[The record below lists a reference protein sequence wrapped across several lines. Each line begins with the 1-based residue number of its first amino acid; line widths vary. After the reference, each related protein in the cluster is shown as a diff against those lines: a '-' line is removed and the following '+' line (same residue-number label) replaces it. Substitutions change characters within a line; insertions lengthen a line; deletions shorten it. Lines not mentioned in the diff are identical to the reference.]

1 MSEQN
6 KSKGGCNTS
15 SVLVDDA
22 LDSVD
27 SRVDTYVMIQDS
39 EPSETDLQQIAAVT
53 MSTIILVDMLYILGT
68 A

>member
-6 KSKGGCNTS
+6 KSKGGCNTF

-27 SRVDTYVMIQDS
+27 SRVDAYVVIQDS

-53 MSTIILVDMLYILGT
+53 MSTIALVDMLYILGT

>member
-1 MSEQN
+1 MCIAYAGRLCICEVGSMSEQN

-27 SRVDTYVMIQDS
+27 SRVDAYVVI
-39 EPSETDLQQIAAVT
+39 
-53 MSTIILVDMLYILGT
+53 
-68 A
+68 

>member
-22 LDSVD
+22 LGSVD
-27 SRVDTYVMIQDS
+27 SRVDAYVVIQDS

-53 MSTIILVDMLYILGT
+53 MSTIVLVDMLYILGT